1 MPTAAE
7 ILEQVRRDPKIP
19 APSQAVFKVLE
30 LTKDPQC
37 DPSRVA
43 AVIQRDGGLTG
54 QLLRQANSALY
65 SFVTPTSSVNDAVV
79 RLGLKAVRSAV
90 VNQHVVNALGRTCP
104 PGFHPQQYWQGTFAA
119 SVAAHDLCK
128 ELHPKQADDAST
140 AGLLCNLGI
149 GLMAYSIPR
158 LYQTVLT
165 FVARESGGAIH
176 AVERRLLNTT
186 HAEVA
191 AAVLEDW
198 KLDRHIIDAVRFHHS
213 EAPDALAEPVRRF
226 SRIVAAAGTLS
237 HIALDGSEM
246 DSVALLFSQLEGL
259 AKDADALVTRLLDRL
274 VQHIQSSAASYAVEL
289 GSIDQMQQNFEDLI
303 RGLPD
308 VGKEMSSKPVP
319 QAADAA
325 SPRTG
330 G

>member
-1 MPTAAE
+1 MPTAFE
-7 ILEQVRRDPKIP
+7 IIEQVRRDPKIP
-19 APSQAVFKVLE
+19 APSQAVCKVLE

-79 RLGLKAVRSAV
+79 RLGLKAVRAAV
-90 VNQHVVNALGRTCP
+90 VNQHVVAALGKTRP
-104 PGFHPQQYWQGTFAA
+104 PGFRPQQYWQGTFAA

-128 ELHPKQADDAST
+128 ELRLKEADDAAT

-165 FVARESGGAIH
+165 FFAREPGGGLH
-176 AVERRLLNTT
+176 VVERRLLNTT

-198 KLDRHIIDAVRFHHS
+198 RLDPHIIAAVRFHH
-213 EAPDALAEPVRRF
+213 DEPPGSLDEPSRRF
-226 SRIVAAAGTLS
+226 CRVVAAAGTLA
-237 HIALDGSEM
+237 HIALEGSEM
-246 DSVALLFSQLEGL
+246 DSVAVLFSQLEGL
-259 AKDADALVTRLLDRL
+259 THDADAVVNRLLDRL

-289 GSIDQMQQNFEDLI
+289 GSMDQMEQNFEALL
-303 RGLPD
+303 RSLPD
-308 VGKEMSSKPVP
+308 LAGRLSFSAMPPEKP
-319 QAADAA
+319 
-325 SPRTG
+325 
-330 G
+330 

>member
-1 MPTAAE
+1 MPTAVE
-7 ILEQVRRDPKIP
+7 IIEQVRRDPKLP

-37 DPSRVA
+37 DPARVA
-43 AVIQRDGGLTG
+43 AVIQRDGALTG

-79 RLGLKAVRSAV
+79 RLGLKAVRGAV
-90 VNQHVVNALGRTCP
+90 VNQHVVQALGRTCP
-104 PGFHPQQYWQGTFAA
+104 PGFKPQQYWQGTFAA

-128 ELHPKQADDAST
+128 ELHLKEAEDATT

-165 FVARESGGAIH
+165 FLAREPGGAIH

-198 KLDRHIIDAVRFHHS
+198 KLDPHIIMAVRFHH
-213 EAPDALAEPVRRF
+213 DEPPPSLDEPCRRF
-226 SRIVAAAGTLS
+226 CRVVAAAGTLS
-237 HIALDGSEM
+237 HIALEGSDM

-259 AKDADALVTRLLDRL
+259 TRDADTLVNRLLDQL
-274 VQHIQSSAASYAVEL
+274 VQHVHASAASYAVEL
-289 GSIDQMQQNFEDLI
+289 GSMDQMEQNFEALL
-303 RGLPD
+303 RSLPD
-308 VGKEMSSKPVP
+308 LAGRMSFSAVPPQKP
-319 QAADAA
+319 
-325 SPRTG
+325 
-330 G
+330 